1 MEESKLK
8 SLGGPGDPS
17 EGPSME
23 KRMLLAFILMGA
35 VLFLTQYL
43 YKPATPP
50 PKSPPAAQ
58 TAKPAPPAQTAG
70 QAQRPSAP
78 ELPAGNIAASEEQLY
93 TVETDLYKVVFS
105 NRGAVVRSWILKKYR
120 DGKGTPL
127 DLVDAAG
134 AEKAGWPFSVDTP
147 ETAGAPDWNQA
158 LTAARVAEDGLGV
171 VFEYSDGAA
180 ALRKSFRFQ
189 KNRYLVSVSSTVAF
203 QGKPLQHVL
212 TWRGGFGDQSVAN
225 HAAHLHTLRFDLA
238 QNKLI
243 VEEAKAAKNGP
254 VSHAGSFSFA
264 GIEDKYFAAVALPE
278 GTRTFELRTYSDRR
292 PPAPEAS
299 EVAYLGAGMGGAA
312 ENRFSMFVGPKDINI
327 LRGVNPK
334 LEQVVDFGW
343 FSFIAKPL
351 FLSINWINNRWV
363 HNYGWSIVLVTV
375 IINFLLLP
383 LKYSSLRSMK
393 KMQAL
398 QPQIQA
404 INEKY
409 KGIGLRDPR
418 KSEQQQ
424 EIMELYK
431 KHGVNPM
438 GGCMPMLLQ
447 LPFFFAFY
455 KVLTVAIELRGAEWL
470 WVRDLSEPEHIPI
483 RILPIAMI
491 ISQFVMQK
499 MTPTTTTDPAQ
510 RRMMMLMPL
519 VFGFM
524 FYGLSSGLVLYWLT
538 GNLVGIAQQWFFNKL
553 GGPAPVPVTAPQ
565 PAKSKKKARK

>member
-1 MEESKLK
+1 MDDSNRN
-8 SLGGPGDPS
+8 SLGNPQTSG
-17 EGPSME
+17 EGPSIE
-23 KRMLLAFILMGA
+23 KRMLLAFVLMGL

-43 YKPATPP
+43 YR
-50 PKSPPAAQ
+50 PPAPRSKSQPSSAAVPAAPAVARE
-58 TAKPAPPAQTAG
+58 TVSAPPVPAPQ
-70 QAQRPSAP
+70 
-78 ELPAGNIAASEEQLY
+78 LPAGNVAAAAEQLY
-93 TVETDLYKVVFS
+93 TVETDLYRVVFS
-105 NRGAVVRSWILKKYR
+105 NRGAVVRSWVLKKYR
-120 DGKGTPL
+120 DQQGKPL

-134 AEKAGWPFSVDTP
+134 AEKTAWPFSVDAGAP
-147 ETAGAPDWNQA
+147 GAPDWNQ
-158 LTAARVAEDGLGV
+158 LLCVAQSSADGLSIT
-171 VFEYSDGAA
+171 FEYAAPEA

-189 KNRYLVSVSSTVAF
+189 RNRYLVDITSAVAIG
-203 QGKPLQHVL
+203 GKPVPHLL
-212 TWRGGFGDQSVAN
+212 TWRGGFGDHSIAN
-225 HAAHLHTLRFDLA
+225 HAAHLHALRFDLA

-254 VSHAGSFSFA
+254 VSHSGSFSFA

-278 GTRTFELRTYSDRR
+278 GPRGFELRTYSDRR
-292 PPAPEAS
+292 APAENAS
-299 EVAYLGAGMGGAA
+299 EVAYLGAGIGGAA
-312 ENRFSMFVGPKDINI
+312 ENRFSMFVGPKDIAV
-327 LRGVNPK
+327 LRSVNPK

-351 FLSINWINNRWV
+351 FLAINWINNRWI

-383 LKYSSLRSMK
+383 LKYTSLRSMR

-409 KGIGLRDPR
+409 KGISLRDPR

-470 WVRDLSEPEHIPI
+470 WVKDLSEPEQIPI

-491 ISQFVMQK
+491 VSQFVMQK
-499 MTPTTTTDPAQ
+499 MTPTTMSDPAQ
-510 RRMMMLMPL
+510 QRMMMLMPL

-538 GNLVGIAQQWFFNKL
+538 GNLVGIAQQWFFNKI
-553 GGPAPVPVTAPQ
+553 GGPAPAPAAPPQ
-565 PAKSKKKARK
+565 PVKSKKKTRK

>member
-1 MEESKLK
+1 
-8 SLGGPGDPS
+8 
-17 EGPSME
+17 
-23 KRMLLAFILMGA
+23 
-35 VLFLTQYL
+35 
-43 YKPATPP
+43 
-50 PKSPPAAQ
+50 
-58 TAKPAPPAQTAG
+58 
-70 QAQRPSAP
+70 
-78 ELPAGNIAASEEQLY
+78 
-93 TVETDLYKVVFS
+93 
-105 NRGAVVRSWILKKYR
+105 
-120 DGKGTPL
+120 
-127 DLVDAAG
+127 
-134 AEKAGWPFSVDTP
+134 
-147 ETAGAPDWNQA
+147 
-158 LTAARVAEDGLGV
+158 
-171 VFEYSDGAA
+171 
-180 ALRKSFRFQ
+180 
-189 KNRYLVSVSSTVAF
+189 
-203 QGKPLQHVL
+203 
-212 TWRGGFGDQSVAN
+212 
-225 HAAHLHTLRFDLA
+225 
-238 QNKLI
+238 
-243 VEEAKAAKNGP
+243 
-254 VSHAGSFSFA
+254 
-264 GIEDKYFAAVALPE
+264 
-278 GTRTFELRTYSDRR
+278 
-292 PPAPEAS
+292 
-299 EVAYLGAGMGGAA
+299 MGGAA

-351 FLSINWINNRWV
+351 FLSINWVNNRWV

-565 PAKSKKKARK
+565 PVKSKKKARK

>member
-1 MEESKLK
+1 MDDSNLK
-8 SLGGPGDPS
+8 SAGSPQPAG

-23 KRMLLAFILMGA
+23 KRMLLAFILMGL

-43 YKPATPP
+43 YQPAAPR
-50 PKSPPAAQ
+50 PKSSPGPAPAPAAAPRETAPAAQ
-58 TAKPAPPAQTAG
+58 AP
-70 QAQRPSAP
+70 AP
-78 ELPAGNIAASEEQLY
+78 ELPAGNVAAAEEQLY
-93 TVETDLYKVVFS
+93 TVETDLYRVVFS
-105 NRGAVVRSWILKKYR
+105 NRGAVVRSWVLKKYR
-120 DGKGTPL
+120 DNQGRPL

-134 AEKAGWPFSVDTP
+134 AEKTSWPFSVD
-147 ETAGAPDWNQA
+147 AAAANGPDWNQ
-158 LTAARVAEDGLGV
+158 LLCVAQPSADGLGV
-171 VFEYSDGAA
+171 TFEYAGPEA

-189 KNRYLVSVSSTVAF
+189 KDRYLVDISSAVAAR
-203 QGKPLQHVL
+203 GKPVPHVL
-212 TWRGGFGDQSVAN
+212 TWRGGFGDHSITN

-254 VSHAGSFSFA
+254 AAHSGAFSFA

-278 GTRTFELRTYSDRR
+278 GPRSFELRTYSDRR
-292 PPAPEAS
+292 APAENAS
-299 EVAYLGAGMGGAA
+299 EVAYLGAGIGGAA
-312 ENRFSMFVGPKDINI
+312 ENRFSMFVGPKDIGI
-327 LRGVNPK
+327 LRSVNPK

-351 FLSINWINNRWV
+351 FLSINWINHRWV
-363 HNYGWSIVLVTV
+363 HNYGWSIVLVTI
-375 IINFLLLP
+375 IINFLMLP
-383 LKYSSLRSMK
+383 LKYTSLRSMK

-409 KGIGLRDPR
+409 KGISLRDPR

-470 WVRDLSEPEHIPI
+470 WVKDLSEPEQIPI

-491 ISQFVMQK
+491 ISQFIMQK
-499 MTPTTTTDPAQ
+499 MTPTTMSDPTQ
-510 RRMMMLMPL
+510 QRMMMLMPL

-538 GNLVGIAQQWFFNKL
+538 GNLVGIAQQWFFNKI
-553 GGPAPVPVTAPQ
+553 GGPAPAPAAPPQ
-565 PAKSKKKARK
+565 PAKTKKKTRK